1 MCICLFVICL
11 YFCGSH
17 ALSASTQLPQLN
29 FGVISTESNANLRE
43 RWEPVLSDMAKAID
57 MPVKGFYATDY
68 NGVIEGMRFNKV
80 QVAWLGNKSAIEAID
95 RANGEVFAQ
104 MVHTDGTCG
113 YYSVLIARKDHPSIK
128 TLDDVFAQAKS
139 LRFGNGDPNS
149 TSGFVVPGY
158 YLFSKRNVDP
168 KKIFKIVTT
177 NNHEGNLL
185 AVLNHQLDVAT
196 CNTDL
201 FTKFDARFPGKID
214 KEIIVLWKS
223 PMIPSDPLVYRRDL
237 PEALKARIRD
247 FFFSYGNTPQEKA
260 ILKKMNDLSQFRP
273 SSNDQLATIRQL
285 ELAKAKDAIE
295 GDGSLDEQTRDAKV
309 REIDRKLED
318 LNKLV
323 NGQPH

>member
-1 MCICLFVICL
+1 
-11 YFCGSH
+11 
-17 ALSASTQLPQLN
+17 
-29 FGVISTESNANLRE
+29 
-43 RWEPVLSDMAKAID
+43 
-57 MPVKGFYATDY
+57 
-68 NGVIEGMRFNKV
+68 
-80 QVAWLGNKSAIEAID
+80 VAWLGNKSAIEAID

-113 YYSVLIARKDHPSIK
+113 YYSLLIARKDHPLIK

-168 KKIFKIVTT
+168 KKICKIVTT

-185 AVLNHQLDVAT
+185 AILNHQLDVAT
-196 CNTDL
+196 CNTEL
-201 FTKFDARFPGKID
+201 FTKFDARFPGQID
-214 KEIIVLWKS
+214 KEINVLWKS

-237 PEALKARIRD
+237 PEALKTRIRD

-285 ELAKAKDAIE
+285 ELAKAKDGIE
-295 GDGSLDEQTRDAKV
+295 ADGSLDEQTRDAKV

-318 LNKLV
+318 LNRLV

>member
-1 MCICLFVICL
+1 MYIYLFVICL
-11 YFCGSH
+11 YFCAGH
-17 ALSASTQLPQLN
+17 ALSASIQLPQLN
-29 FGVISTESNANLRE
+29 FGVISTESNANVRE
-43 RWEPVLSDMAKAID
+43 RWEPLLSDMAKAID
-57 MPVKGFYATDY
+57 MPVKGFYVTDY
-68 NGVIEGMRFNKV
+68 SGVIEGMRFNKV

-113 YYSVLIARKDHPSIK
+113 YYSLLIARKDHPLIK

-168 KKIFKIVTT
+168 KKICKIVTT

-185 AVLNHQLDVAT
+185 AILNHQLDVAT
-196 CNTDL
+196 CNTEL
-201 FTKFDARFPGKID
+201 FTKFDARFPGQID
-214 KEIIVLWKS
+214 KEINVLWKS

-237 PEALKARIRD
+237 PEALKTRIRD

-285 ELAKAKDAIE
+285 ELAKAKDGIE
-295 GDGSLDEQTRDAKV
+295 ADGSLDEQTRDAKV

-318 LNKLV
+318 LNRLV

>member
-1 MCICLFVICL
+1 MYIYLFVICL
-11 YFCGSH
+11 YFCAGH
-17 ALSASTQLPQLN
+17 ALSASIQLPQLN

-43 RWEPVLSDMAKAID
+43 RWEPLLSDMAKAID
-57 MPVKGFYATDY
+57 MPVKGFYVTDY
-68 NGVIEGMRFNKV
+68 SGVIEGMRFNKV

-113 YYSVLIARKDHPSIK
+113 YYSLLIARKDHPLIK

-185 AVLNHQLDVAT
+185 AILNHQLDVAT
-196 CNTDL
+196 CNTEL
-201 FTKFDARFPGKID
+201 FTKFDARFPGQID
-214 KEIIVLWKS
+214 KEINVLWKS

-237 PEALKARIRD
+237 PEALKTRIRD

-285 ELAKAKDAIE
+285 ELAKAKDGIE
-295 GDGSLDEQTRDAKV
+295 ADGSLDEQTRDAKV

-318 LNKLV
+318 LNRLV

>member
-11 YFCGSH
+11 YFCAGH
-17 ALSASTQLPQLN
+17 ALSAPTQLPQLN

-57 MPVKGFYATDY
+57 MPVKGFYVTDY

-149 TSGFVVPGY
+149 TSGFVVPNY

-168 KKIFKIVTT
+168 KKVFKIVTT

-201 FTKFDARFPGKID
+201 FTQFDARFPGKID

-247 FFFSYGNTPQEKA
+247 FFFSYGNTLQEKA
-260 ILKKMNDLSQFRP
+260 ILKNMNDLSQFRP

-295 GDGSLDEQTRDAKV
+295 GDGSLDEQTRGAKV

-318 LNKLV
+318 LNRLV